1 MDRQEFEY
9 RVDQIKKLYAKKDY
23 KTIASIADKV
33 EWKKVKSASLSSIVA
48 EAYDNIGEYAKAK
61 SLLLLA
67 YERGPVTRQ
76 LLFRLSIAA
85 VRDNNIPSAIDF
97 YKEFVK
103 ISPEDP
109 SQYILKY
116 EIAKASK
123 VALKDQI
130 KILEAYT
137 SLELDEKWQVELA
150 KLYHA
155 TGQEKKCVDLCDE
168 IILWYRE
175 GDSVDVAKKIK
186 SIYVPEVAK
195 EPEAVAEEAAAE
207 ESAVVAEESTV
218 AEAETVMAQE
228 AEPIEEQAVEAVEE
242 TPVAAEPVE
251 EPIVDAVVAAATVEE
266 VAEANPIIAATPV
279 AAEEAVEENIVDDSL
294 EDELDEVIDEAA
306 EEAAQPE
313 TVEATETTEED
324 IPVSNVVEDSEV
336 DYSDLEGAPD
346 YLVKVATHAEER
358 LDVDSLDAS
367 KLFDDME
374 VSYEDLAINE
384 LEKLLYME
392 DGEGQMSFRIEELLQ
407 NDEQIEG
414 QMSIADLFDIYE
426 DRLEKENNEAKEQAR
441 LAEEKFLLVKSAREE
456 AEKRLAEQKENDAKK
471 REAQREENKEETDN
485 IINAAL
491 DMAAINEI
499 ADEKNAPKPEDADT
513 VVSEETVQEDAAEP
527 KESEVVEQ
535 EEKTEEKEETPVV
548 VAAKESEEKQQAE
561 DAAATAK
568 FEPVKPAKAESAEQ
582 VTESLTKPY
591 ILNDQ
596 QKELFGEHL
605 LNEKMEPR
613 ICDTIAKLIKR
624 NAIGNQLT
632 GSNLVITGDG
642 KSGKTTLILN
652 IIKVSNKEAGRK
664 GRKIAKANAASI
676 NNKNIAEMFDKLK
689 DTDIIIE
696 SAGKLKNN
704 KIEELAKAIND
715 SDGERL
721 VVLEDTKVAIT
732 KMFREHPVLRP
743 MFNISLNVDVLS
755 VKQWAEYAKKYAK
768 SLGYDIDEM
777 GMLALH
783 VSIGEINRGESRI
796 TTDEVKEIIDDAIE
810 NAQRKGIG
818 KLFSAFSH
826 KEKDSGAKVLREQDF
841 I

>member
-48 EAYDNIGEYAKAK
+48 EAYDNIGEYEKEK

-67 YERGPVTRQ
+67 YERGPITRQ

-103 ISPEDP
+103 LSPDDP
-109 SQYILKY
+109 GQYILKF

-123 VALKDQI
+123 VSIKDQI

-155 TGQEKKCVDLCDE
+155 NGQEKKCIDLCDE

-175 GDSVDVAKKIK
+175 GESVDIAKRIK
-186 SIYVPEVAK
+186 AIYQPETPEPEVEEQAIA
-195 EPEAVAEEAAAE
+195 EPETEAAPEIPEEAGVELSAAAE
-207 ESAVVAEESTV
+207 EEMPDENEETIVPIVVPVVDVDESEPEAPAEDDLEDDSLNDELDSV
-218 AEAETVMAQE
+218 
-228 AEPIEEQAVEAVEE
+228 IDEAVEE
-242 TPVAAEPVE
+242 EPT
-251 EPIVDAVVAAATVEE
+251 VDEAVVPVVLPVVE
-266 VAEANPIIAATPV
+266 
-279 AAEEAVEENIVDDSL
+279 
-294 EDELDEVIDEAA
+294 
-306 EEAAQPE
+306 
-313 TVEATETTEED
+313 TEED
-324 IPVSNVVEDSEV
+324 LVDDSEV
-336 DYSDLEGAPD
+336 DYSGLEGAPD

-358 LDVDSLDAS
+358 LDVDSLDAD
-367 KLFDDME
+367 KLFDDMD

-384 LEKLLYME
+384 LEKILYME

-414 QMSIADLFDIYE
+414 QMSIADIFDIYE
-426 DRLEKENNEAKEQAR
+426 DRLEKENNDAKEQAR

-456 AEKRLAEQKENDAKK
+456 AEKRLAEQRQNDEENRIA
-471 REAQREENKEETDN
+471 RREENKEETDQ
-485 IINAAL
+485 ILDAAL
-491 DMAAINEI
+491 DMAVVNEL
-499 ADEKNAPKPEDADT
+499 ADANNTPVEE
-513 VVSEETVQEDAAEP
+513 EETPEAAE
-527 KESEVVEQ
+527 ET
-535 EEKTEEKEETPVV
+535 KTEEVEE
-548 VAAKESEEKQQAE
+548 AAKEVTEEAE
-561 DAAATAK
+561 NDVQAATAK
-568 FEPVKPAKAESAEQ
+568 FEPVKAAKAETAEQ

-591 ILNDQ
+591 ILNEQ
-596 QKELFGEHL
+596 QKELFVEHL

-613 ICDTIAKLIKR
+613 ICDTIGKLIKR
-624 NAIGNQLT
+624 NAVGNQLT

-642 KSGKTTLILN
+642 KSGKTTLIVN
-652 IIKVSNKEAGRK
+652 IIKVANRESGRK
-664 GRKIAKANAASI
+664 GRKIAKAQASSI
-676 NNKNIAEMFDKLK
+676 NGKNIADMFEKLTA
-689 DTDIIIE
+689 TDIIIE
-696 SAGKLKNN
+696 NAGKLKNE

-732 KMFREHPVLRP
+732 KLFRDHPVLRP
-743 MFNISLNVDVLS
+743 MFNINLNVDVLS

-796 TTDEVKEIIDDAIE
+796 TTDEVKDIIDDAIE

-818 KLFSAFSH
+818 KIFSAFSH

>member
-1 MDRQEFEY
+1 VDRQEFEY

-67 YERGPVTRQ
+67 YERGPITRQ

-103 ISPEDP
+103 LSPDDP
-109 SQYILKY
+109 SQYILKF

-123 VALKDQI
+123 VSIKDQI

-155 TGQEKKCVDLCDE
+155 NGQEKKCIDLCDE

-175 GDSVDVAKKIK
+175 GESVDIAKRIK
-186 SIYVPEVAK
+186 AIY
-195 EPEAVAEEAAAE
+195 
-207 ESAVVAEESTV
+207 
-218 AEAETVMAQE
+218 
-228 AEPIEEQAVEAVEE
+228 
-242 TPVAAEPVE
+242 
-251 EPIVDAVVAAATVEE
+251 
-266 VAEANPIIAATPV
+266 
-279 AAEEAVEENIVDDSL
+279 
-294 EDELDEVIDEAA
+294 
-306 EEAAQPE
+306 QPE
-313 TVEATETTEED
+313 TVEPEVEEQAIAEPETEAVPEIPEEAEVELAAAAEEELPDENEETIVPIVVPVVDVDESESETLAEDDLEDDSLNDELDSVIDEAVEEEPSVDEAVVPVVLPLVEPEEEPVEEDLVDELAEEPIEEAAGELDEEETT
-324 IPVSNVVEDSEV
+324 EV
-336 DYSDLEGAPD
+336 DYSGLEGAPD

-358 LDVDSLDAS
+358 LDVDSLDTD
-367 KLFDDME
+367 KLFDDMD

-384 LEKLLYME
+384 LEKILYME

-426 DRLEKENNEAKEQAR
+426 DRLEKENNDAKEQAR

-456 AEKRLAEQKENDAKK
+456 AEKRLAEQRQSDEEK
-471 REAQREENKEETDN
+471 RIAQREENKEETDQ
-485 IINAAL
+485 ILDAAL
-491 DMAAINEI
+491 DMAVVNEL
-499 ADEKNAPKPEDADT
+499 ADANNTPVEEEESIEVA
-513 VVSEETVQEDAAEP
+513 EETKAEEVEEAPSLAAA
-527 KESEVVEQ
+527 KDV
-535 EEKTEEKEETPVV
+535 TEEAQKDV
-548 VAAKESEEKQQAE
+548 Q
-561 DAAATAK
+561 AATAK
-568 FEPVKPAKAESAEQ
+568 FEPVKAAKAETAEQ

-591 ILNDQ
+591 ILNEQ

-613 ICDTIAKLIKR
+613 ICDTIGKLIKR
-624 NAIGNQLT
+624 NAVGNQLT

-642 KSGKTTLILN
+642 KSGKTTLIVN
-652 IIKVSNKEAGRK
+652 IIKVANRESGRK
-664 GRKIAKANAASI
+664 GRKIAKAQASSI
-676 NNKNIAEMFDKLK
+676 NGKNIADMFEKLTA
-689 DTDIIIE
+689 TDIIIE
-696 SAGKLKNN
+696 NAGKLKNE

-732 KMFREHPVLRP
+732 KLFRDHPVLRP
-743 MFNISLNVDVLS
+743 MFNINLNVDVLS

-796 TTDEVKEIIDDAIE
+796 TTDEVKDIIDDAIE

-818 KLFSAFSH
+818 KIFSAFSH

>member
-67 YERGPVTRQ
+67 YERGPITRQ

-103 ISPEDP
+103 LSPDDP
-109 SQYILKY
+109 SQYILKF

-123 VALKDQI
+123 VSIKDQI

-155 TGQEKKCVDLCDE
+155 NGQEKKCIDLCDE

-175 GDSVDVAKKIK
+175 GESVDIAKRIK
-186 SIYVPEVAK
+186 AIYQPETVEPEVEEQAIA
-195 EPEAVAEEAAAE
+195 EPETEATPEIPEEAEVELAAAAE
-207 ESAVVAEESTV
+207 EELPDEN
-218 AEAETVMAQE
+218 
-228 AEPIEEQAVEAVEE
+228 EE
-242 TPVAAEPVE
+242 TIV
-251 EPIVDAVVAAATVEE
+251 PIVVPVVDVDESEPETH
-266 VAEANPIIAATPV
+266 AEDDL
-279 AAEEAVEENIVDDSL
+279 EDDSL
-294 EDELDEVIDEAA
+294 NDELDSVIDEAA
-306 EEAAQPE
+306 EEEP
-313 TVEATETTEED
+313 TVDEAVVPVGLPVVETEEE
-324 IPVSNVVEDSEV
+324 PVEEDLVDDSEV
-336 DYSDLEGAPD
+336 DYSGLEGAPD

-358 LDVDSLDAS
+358 LDVDSLDTD
-367 KLFDDME
+367 KLFDDMD

-384 LEKLLYME
+384 LEKILYME

-426 DRLEKENNEAKEQAR
+426 DRLEKENNDAKEQAR

-456 AEKRLAEQKENDAKK
+456 AEKRLAEQRQNDEENRIA
-471 REAQREENKEETDN
+471 RREENKEETDQ
-485 IINAAL
+485 ILDAAL
-491 DMAAINEI
+491 DMAVVNEL
-499 ADEKNAPKPEDADT
+499 ADANNTPVEEEESTEVA
-513 VVSEETVQEDAAEP
+513 EETKAEEFEEAE
-527 KESEVVEQ
+527 KEV
-535 EEKTEEKEETPVV
+535 TEE
-548 VAAKESEEKQQAE
+548 AE
-561 DAAATAK
+561 NDVQAATAK
-568 FEPVKPAKAESAEQ
+568 FEPVKAAKAETAEQ

-591 ILNDQ
+591 ILNEQ

-613 ICDTIAKLIKR
+613 ICDTIGKLIKR
-624 NAIGNQLT
+624 NAVGNQLT

-642 KSGKTTLILN
+642 KSGKTTLIVN
-652 IIKVSNKEAGRK
+652 IIKVANRESGRK
-664 GRKIAKANAASI
+664 GRKIAKAQASSI
-676 NNKNIAEMFDKLK
+676 NGKNIADMFEKLTA
-689 DTDIIIE
+689 TDIIIE
-696 SAGKLKNN
+696 NAGKLKNE

-721 VVLEDTKVAIT
+721 VVLEDTKV
-732 KMFREHPVLRP
+732 
-743 MFNISLNVDVLS
+743 
-755 VKQWAEYAKKYAK
+755 
-768 SLGYDIDEM
+768 
-777 GMLALH
+777 
-783 VSIGEINRGESRI
+783 
-796 TTDEVKEIIDDAIE
+796 
-810 NAQRKGIG
+810 
-818 KLFSAFSH
+818 
-826 KEKDSGAKVLREQDF
+826 
-841 I
+841 

>member
-67 YERGPVTRQ
+67 YERGPITRQ

-85 VRDNNIPSAIDF
+85 VRDNNVPSAIDF

-103 ISPEDP
+103 LSPDDP
-109 SQYILKY
+109 SQYILKF

-123 VALKDQI
+123 VSIKDQI

-155 TGQEKKCVDLCDE
+155 NGQEKKCIDLCDE

-175 GDSVDVAKKIK
+175 GESVDIAKRIK
-186 SIYVPEVAK
+186 AIYQPETPEPEVEELPDENEETIVPIVVPVVDVDES
-195 EPEAVAEEAAAE
+195 EPEALAEDDLEDDSLNDE
-207 ESAVVAEESTV
+207 LDSV
-218 AEAETVMAQE
+218 
-228 AEPIEEQAVEAVEE
+228 IDEAVEE
-242 TPVAAEPVE
+242 EPTVDEAVVPVVLPVVETEEEPVE
-251 EPIVDAVVAAATVEE
+251 EDLVDEL
-266 VAEANPIIAATPV
+266 
-279 AAEEAVEENIVDDSL
+279 AEEQV
-294 EDELDEVIDEAA
+294 
-306 EEAAQPE
+306 EEAADE
-313 TVEATETTEED
+313 LEEEETTEVE
-324 IPVSNVVEDSEV
+324 PSNDWNGETVEDSEV
-336 DYSDLEGAPD
+336 DYSGLEGAPD

-358 LDVDSLDAS
+358 LDVDSLDTD
-367 KLFDDME
+367 KLFDDMD

-384 LEKLLYME
+384 LEKILYME

-426 DRLEKENNEAKEQAR
+426 DRLEKENNDAKEQAR

-456 AEKRLAEQKENDAKK
+456 AEKRLAEQRLSDEEK
-471 REAQREENKEETDN
+471 RIAQREENKEETDQ
-485 IINAAL
+485 ILDAAL
-491 DMAAINEI
+491 DMAVVNEL
-499 ADEKNAPKPEDADT
+499 ADANNTPVEEAETPEAA
-513 VVSEETVQEDAAEP
+513 EET
-527 KESEVVEQ
+527 
-535 EEKTEEKEETPVV
+535 KTEEVEEAPSLA
-548 VAAKESEEKQQAE
+548 AAKDVTEEAE
-561 DAAATAK
+561 KDVQAATAK
-568 FEPVKPAKAESAEQ
+568 FEPVKAAKAETAEQ

-591 ILNDQ
+591 ILNEQ

-613 ICDTIAKLIKR
+613 ICDTIGKLIKR
-624 NAIGNQLT
+624 NAVGNQLT

-642 KSGKTTLILN
+642 KCGKTTLIVN
-652 IIKVSNKEAGRK
+652 IIKVANRESGRK
-664 GRKIAKANAASI
+664 GRKIAKAQASSI
-676 NNKNIAEMFDKLK
+676 NNKNIGEMFEKLTG
-689 DTDIIIE
+689 TDIIIE
-696 SAGKLKNN
+696 NAGKLKND

-732 KMFREHPVLRP
+732 KLFRDHPVLRP
-743 MFNISLNVDVLS
+743 MFNINLNVDVLS

-796 TTDEVKEIIDDAIE
+796 TTDEVKDIIDDAIE

-818 KLFSAFSH
+818 KIFSAFSH

>member
-67 YERGPVTRQ
+67 YERGPITRQ

-103 ISPEDP
+103 LSPDDP
-109 SQYILKY
+109 SQYILKF

-123 VALKDQI
+123 VSIKDQI

-155 TGQEKKCVDLCDE
+155 NGQEKKCIDLCDE

-175 GDSVDVAKKIK
+175 GESVDIAKRIK
-186 SIYVPEVAK
+186 AIYQPETVEPEVEEQAIA
-195 EPEAVAEEAAAE
+195 EPETEATPEIPEEAEVELAAAAE
-207 ESAVVAEESTV
+207 EELPDEN
-218 AEAETVMAQE
+218 
-228 AEPIEEQAVEAVEE
+228 EE
-242 TPVAAEPVE
+242 TIV
-251 EPIVDAVVAAATVEE
+251 PIVVPVVDVDESEPETL
-266 VAEANPIIAATPV
+266 AEDDL
-279 AAEEAVEENIVDDSL
+279 EDDSFN
-294 EDELDEVIDEAA
+294 DELDSVIDEAA
-306 EEAAQPE
+306 EEEP
-313 TVEATETTEED
+313 TVDEAVVPVGLPVVETEEE
-324 IPVSNVVEDSEV
+324 PVEEDLVDDSEV
-336 DYSDLEGAPD
+336 DYSGLEGAPD

-358 LDVDSLDAS
+358 LDVDSLDTD
-367 KLFDDME
+367 KLFDDMD

-384 LEKLLYME
+384 LEKILYME

-426 DRLEKENNEAKEQAR
+426 DRLEKENNDAKEQAR

-456 AEKRLAEQKENDAKK
+456 AEKRLAEQRQNDEENRIA
-471 REAQREENKEETDN
+471 RREENKEETDQ
-485 IINAAL
+485 ILDAAL
-491 DMAAINEI
+491 DMAVVNEL
-499 ADEKNAPKPEDADT
+499 ADANNTPVEEEESTEVA
-513 VVSEETVQEDAAEP
+513 EETKAEEFEEAE
-527 KESEVVEQ
+527 KEV
-535 EEKTEEKEETPVV
+535 TEE
-548 VAAKESEEKQQAE
+548 AE
-561 DAAATAK
+561 NDVQAATAK
-568 FEPVKPAKAESAEQ
+568 FEPVKAAKAETAEQ

-591 ILNDQ
+591 ILNEQ

-613 ICDTIAKLIKR
+613 ICDTIGKLIKR
-624 NAIGNQLT
+624 NAVGNQLT

-642 KSGKTTLILN
+642 KSGKTTLIVN
-652 IIKVSNKEAGRK
+652 IIKVANRESGRK
-664 GRKIAKANAASI
+664 GRKIAKAQASSI
-676 NNKNIAEMFDKLK
+676 NGKNIADMFEKLTA
-689 DTDIIIE
+689 TDIIIE
-696 SAGKLKNN
+696 NAGKLKNE

-732 KMFREHPVLRP
+732 KLFRDHPVLRP
-743 MFNISLNVDVLS
+743 MFNINLNVDVLS

-796 TTDEVKEIIDDAIE
+796 TTDEVKDIIDDAIE

-818 KLFSAFSH
+818 KIFSAFSH

>member
-67 YERGPVTRQ
+67 YERGPITRQ

-103 ISPEDP
+103 LSPDDP
-109 SQYILKY
+109 SQYILKF

-123 VALKDQI
+123 VSIKDQI

-155 TGQEKKCVDLCDE
+155 NGQEKKCIDLCDE

-175 GDSVDVAKKIK
+175 GESVDIAKRIK
-186 SIYVPEVAK
+186 AIYQPETVEPEVEEQAIA
-195 EPEAVAEEAAAE
+195 EPETEATPEIPEEAEVELAAAAE
-207 ESAVVAEESTV
+207 EELPDEN
-218 AEAETVMAQE
+218 
-228 AEPIEEQAVEAVEE
+228 EE
-242 TPVAAEPVE
+242 TIV
-251 EPIVDAVVAAATVEE
+251 PIVVPVVDVDESEPETL
-266 VAEANPIIAATPV
+266 AEDDL
-279 AAEEAVEENIVDDSL
+279 EDDSL
-294 EDELDEVIDEAA
+294 NDELDSVIDEAA
-306 EEAAQPE
+306 EEEP
-313 TVEATETTEED
+313 TVDEAVVPVGLPVVETEEE
-324 IPVSNVVEDSEV
+324 PVEEDLVDDSEV
-336 DYSDLEGAPD
+336 DYSGLEGAPD

-358 LDVDSLDAS
+358 LDVDSLDTD
-367 KLFDDME
+367 KLFDDMD

-384 LEKLLYME
+384 LEKILYME

-426 DRLEKENNEAKEQAR
+426 DRLEKENNDAKEQAR

-456 AEKRLAEQKENDAKK
+456 AEKRLAEQRQSDEEK
-471 REAQREENKEETDN
+471 RIAQREENKEETDQ
-485 IINAAL
+485 ILDAAL
-491 DMAAINEI
+491 DMAVVNEL
-499 ADEKNAPKPEDADT
+499 ADANNTPVEEEESTEVA
-513 VVSEETVQEDAAEP
+513 EETKAEEFEEAE
-527 KESEVVEQ
+527 KEVTEESENDVQ
-535 EEKTEEKEETPVV
+535 
-548 VAAKESEEKQQAE
+548 
-561 DAAATAK
+561 AATAK
-568 FEPVKPAKAESAEQ
+568 FEPVKAAKAETAEQ

-591 ILNDQ
+591 ILNEQ

-613 ICDTIAKLIKR
+613 ICDTIGKLIKR
-624 NAIGNQLT
+624 NAVGNQLT

-642 KSGKTTLILN
+642 KSGKTTLIVN
-652 IIKVSNKEAGRK
+652 IIKVANRESGRK
-664 GRKIAKANAASI
+664 GRKIAKAQASSI
-676 NNKNIAEMFDKLK
+676 NGKNIADMFEKLTA
-689 DTDIIIE
+689 TDIIIE
-696 SAGKLKNN
+696 NAGKLKNE

-732 KMFREHPVLRP
+732 KLFRDHPVLRP
-743 MFNISLNVDVLS
+743 MFNINLNVDVLS

-796 TTDEVKEIIDDAIE
+796 TTDEVKDIIDDAIE

-818 KLFSAFSH
+818 KIFSAFSH

>member
-67 YERGPVTRQ
+67 YERGPITRQ

-103 ISPEDP
+103 LSPDDP
-109 SQYILKY
+109 SQYILKF

-123 VALKDQI
+123 VSIKDQI

-155 TGQEKKCVDLCDE
+155 NGQEKKCIDLCDE

-175 GDSVDVAKKIK
+175 GESVDIAKRIK
-186 SIYVPEVAK
+186 AIYQPETVEPEVEEQAIA
-195 EPEAVAEEAAAE
+195 EPETEATPEIPEEAEVELAAAAE
-207 ESAVVAEESTV
+207 EELPDEN
-218 AEAETVMAQE
+218 
-228 AEPIEEQAVEAVEE
+228 EE
-242 TPVAAEPVE
+242 TIV
-251 EPIVDAVVAAATVEE
+251 PIVVPVVDVDESEPETL
-266 VAEANPIIAATPV
+266 AEDDL
-279 AAEEAVEENIVDDSL
+279 EDDSL
-294 EDELDEVIDEAA
+294 NDELDSVIDEAA
-306 EEAAQPE
+306 EEEP
-313 TVEATETTEED
+313 TVDEAVVPVGLPVVETEEE
-324 IPVSNVVEDSEV
+324 PVEEDLVDDSEV
-336 DYSDLEGAPD
+336 DYSGLEGAPD

-358 LDVDSLDAS
+358 LDVDSLDTD
-367 KLFDDME
+367 KLFDDMD

-384 LEKLLYME
+384 LEKILYME

-426 DRLEKENNEAKEQAR
+426 DRLEKENNDAKEQAR

-456 AEKRLAEQKENDAKK
+456 AEKRLAEQRQNDEENRIA
-471 REAQREENKEETDN
+471 RREENKEETDQ
-485 IINAAL
+485 ILDAAL
-491 DMAAINEI
+491 DMAVVNEL
-499 ADEKNAPKPEDADT
+499 ADANNTPVEEEESTEVA
-513 VVSEETVQEDAAEP
+513 EETKAEEFEEAE
-527 KESEVVEQ
+527 KEV
-535 EEKTEEKEETPVV
+535 TEE
-548 VAAKESEEKQQAE
+548 AE
-561 DAAATAK
+561 NDVQAATAK
-568 FEPVKPAKAESAEQ
+568 FEPVKAAKAETAEQ

-591 ILNDQ
+591 ILNEQ

-613 ICDTIAKLIKR
+613 ICDTIGKLIKR
-624 NAIGNQLT
+624 NAVGNQLT

-642 KSGKTTLILN
+642 KSGKTTLIVN
-652 IIKVSNKEAGRK
+652 IIKVANRESGRK
-664 GRKIAKANAASI
+664 GRKIAKAQASSI
-676 NNKNIAEMFDKLK
+676 NGKNIADMFEKLTA
-689 DTDIIIE
+689 TDIIIE
-696 SAGKLKNN
+696 NAGKLKNE

-732 KMFREHPVLRP
+732 KLFRDHPVLRP
-743 MFNISLNVDVLS
+743 MFNINLNVDVLS

-796 TTDEVKEIIDDAIE
+796 TTDEVKDIIDDAIE

-818 KLFSAFSH
+818 KIFSAFSH